1 MLAIFVGGGCKVDI
15 ENKLDIGFQ
24 LSILWG
30 FLEVE
35 IFLGEGVS
43 WKQDL
48 WQNIFWTKHVE
59 IWGFPKM
66 VVPNNHGFSY

>member
-35 IFLGEGVS
+35 IFLGEGVG
-43 WKQDL
+43 WKQD
-48 WQNIFWTKHVE
+48 FWSKTFF
-59 IWGFPKM
+59 GSNM
-66 VVPNNHGFSY
+66 